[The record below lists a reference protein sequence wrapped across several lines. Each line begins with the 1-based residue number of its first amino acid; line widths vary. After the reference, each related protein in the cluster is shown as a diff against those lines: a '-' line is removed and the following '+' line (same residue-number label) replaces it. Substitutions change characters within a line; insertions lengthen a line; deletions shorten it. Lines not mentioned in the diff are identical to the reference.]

1 MDANRSTLPTQ
12 FNTAIWCLRFTV
24 VAQCVGISGRYL
36 FAKFETE
43 SPIYGL
49 FFFDLD
55 FPEVKCQLIDDFG
68 VYGCLFAGVTTI
80 CTGII
85 TDCFRLT
92 DKDKKSKL
100 IFFIDASALGFVAIW
115 TLGMAIAETIRGDVF
130 ARFTLLEE
138 AVRIASP
145 LVLIIF
151 LATPKMSCN
160 GLFRRGGMLL
170 LLIATSTTFAFH
182 GYKAIELYGTF
193 LDYILLSHPFGVTL
207 VEDQGTAEVI
217 LTVIGWVDIGLA
229 ISLLVF
235 RYRAIAIYM
244 SAWGFLTAL
253 SRMTAG
259 GWEAWPEVFI
269 RAANAGAPLTLF
281 FLFSVKFHFRNKIDL
296 LNGQ

>member
-12 FNTAIWCLRFTV
+12 FNTAIWCLRLTI

-49 FFFDLD
+49 LFFDLD
-55 FPEVKCQLIDDFG
+55 FAEVRCQFLDDFG
-68 VYGCLFAGVTTI
+68 VYGCLVAGVITI
-80 CTGII
+80 GTGIFSE
-85 TDCFRLT
+85 CFRPT
-92 DKDKKSKL
+92 AEYRKSKL
-100 IFFIDASALGFVAIW
+100 IFFIDATALGFVAVW

-170 LLIATSTTFAFH
+170 LLIATATTFAFH

-193 LDYILLSHPFGVTL
+193 LDYLLLSQPFGITL
-207 VEDQGTAEVI
+207 VEDQRTAELI

-244 SAWGFLTAL
+244 AAWGFLTAL

-281 FLFSVKFHFRNKIDL
+281 FLFQLKFHSRNKIDL
-296 LNGQ
+296 LN